1 MSLPGP
7 IIVVADGAATAVRD
21 ALARAAP
28 AIVAAR
34 PQEVRA
40 ALGRAAPTAVVIA
53 HPDPDHKIADAVD
66 RALAKQHG
74 PLVPVVA
81 VTHGTDI
88 PSPAA
93 LPIAPAA
100 VPTRLV
106 ARLRAALRVRT
117 LHATVLRRLAALSEQ
132 GVAVPAI
139 PTGDPLAD
147 ATVLVAGRGRGY
159 PALTTAVAERMGLIG
174 ALSLET
180 ARSYLAARDIDGVI
194 IGEGFNRADAE
205 DFVAEIGSDPRWRD
219 LAVIASPAL
228 TCTVEAECMPNLEL
242 IAAPPDQ
249 LAACMLPFARL
260 HAFGSRLKRMAASL
274 DQKGLLDPDSGL
286 TAPPAFM
293 RELARAISDAEA
305 HGTGLSLARLTLD
318 AGSSTR
324 ASLDA
329 ARIAGRLIRASDL
342 ACRDEDGTILIAFTE
357 TELAIAHV
365 VARRIAAVLKHTTV
379 AGGDRTGLSP
389 TVALV
394 ARQRGDTAVSLVAR
408 TCEMRLVAAE

>member
-7 IIVVADGAATAVRD
+7 IVVIADGAATAVRD
-21 ALARAAP
+21 ALATAKAPIIAARPDEVRATLSKAAP
-28 AIVAAR
+28 A
-34 PQEVRA
+34 
-40 ALGRAAPTAVVIA
+40 AVVIA
-53 HPDPDHKIADAVD
+53 EPDGDHKLADTVD
-66 RALAKQHG
+66 RALARQHG

-81 VTHGTDI
+81 VVHGTDA

-100 VPTRLV
+100 VPVRLV

-117 LHATVLRRLAALSEQ
+117 LHATVLRRIAALADQ
-132 GVAVPAI
+132 GVNVPMLPA
-139 PTGDPLAD
+139 GDPLEE

-159 PALTTAVAERMGLIG
+159 PALTVAVAERMGLIG

-194 IGEGFNRADAE
+194 IGEGFNRSDAE
-205 DFVAEIGSDPRWRD
+205 DFIASIGADPRWRD
-219 LAVIASPAL
+219 LAVIAPPSV
-228 TCTVEAECMPNLEL
+228 TCEVEAECMPNLEQVG
-242 IAAPPDQ
+242 AAPGQ
-249 LAACMLPFARL
+249 VAAHMLPFARL
-260 HAFGSRLKRMAASL
+260 HAFGGRLKRMAASL
-274 DQKGLLDPDSGL
+274 DQKGLLDPESGL
-286 TAPPAFM
+286 TSPPAFM
-293 RELARAISDAEA
+293 RELARALSDAEA
-305 HGTGLSLARLTLD
+305 RGVGLSLARFTLD
-318 AGSSTR
+318 IRTGER

-329 ARIAGRLIRASDL
+329 ARIAGRLVRASDL
-342 ACRDEDGTILIAFTE
+342 ACRDADGTILVAFMD

-394 ARQRGDTAVSLVAR
+394 SRRPGDDAESLVAR
-408 TCEMRLVAAE
+408 ATESRLVAAE

>member
-21 ALARAAP
+21 SLARAAP
-28 AIVAAR
+28 ACVAR
-34 PQEVRA
+34 PREVRA
-40 ALGRAAPTAVVIA
+40 ALAKAPPTAVVIA
-53 HPDPDHKIADAVD
+53 DPDPDHKIADAVD
-66 RALAKQHG
+66 RALARLHG

-81 VTHGTDI
+81 VIHGTDT

-132 GVAVPAI
+132 GVTVPAI
-139 PTGDPLAD
+139 PASDPLAD

-159 PALTTAVAERMGLIG
+159 PALTVAVAERMGLIG

-180 ARSYLAARDIDGVI
+180 ARSYLGARDIDGVI
-194 IGEGFNRADAE
+194 IGEGFNRSVAE
-205 DFVAEIGSDPRWRD
+205 DFIAEIGADPRWRD

-228 TCTVEAECMPNLEL
+228 ACTVEAECMPNLEQV
-242 IAAPPDQ
+242 AAPPAQ
-249 LAACMLPFARL
+249 LAATMLPFARL
-260 HAFGSRLKRMAASL
+260 HAFGARLKRMAASL

-286 TAPPAFM
+286 TTPAAFM

-305 HGTGLSLARLTLD
+305 RGTGLSLARFTLD
-318 AGSSTR
+318 AAANGR

-329 ARIAGRLIRASDL
+329 ARIAGRLVRASDL

-379 AGGDRTGLSP
+379 AGGDRNGLSP

-394 ARQRGDTAVSLVAR
+394 ARRSGDTAASLVAR
-408 TCEMRLVAAE
+408 TCEARLVAAE

>member
-21 ALARAAP
+21 ALAAASAP
-28 AIVAAR
+28 MLAAR
-34 PQEVRA
+34 PAEVRA
-40 ALGRAAPTAVVIA
+40 ALGKAAPTAVVIA
-53 HPDPDHKIADAVD
+53 DPDPDHKIAEAID
-66 RALAKQHG
+66 RALAKRHG

-81 VTHGTDI
+81 VMHGSDT

-93 LPIAPAA
+93 LPIAPSA

-117 LHATVLRRLAALSEQ
+117 LHATVLRRLAVLADQ
-132 GVAVPAI
+132 GVTVPAI
-139 PTGDPLAD
+139 PTSDPLAD

-159 PALTTAVAERMGLIG
+159 PALTIAVAERMGLIG

-180 ARSYLAARDIDGVI
+180 ARSYLGARDIDGVI
-194 IGEGFNRADAE
+194 IGEGFNRAVAE
-205 DFVAEIGSDPRWRD
+205 DFIAEIGSDPRWRD

-228 TCTVEAECMPNLEL
+228 SCAVEAECLPNFEQV
-242 IAAPPDQ
+242 AAPPAQ
-249 LAACMLPFARL
+249 LAATMLPFARL
-260 HAFGSRLKRMAASL
+260 HAFGARLKRMAASL
-274 DQKGLLDPDSGL
+274 DQQGLLDPDSGL
-286 TAPPAFM
+286 TAPAAFM
-293 RELARAISDAEA
+293 RELARAVADAET
-305 HGTGLSLARLTLD
+305 HGTGLSLARFTLD
-318 AGSSTR
+318 AAPNSR

-329 ARIAGRLIRASDL
+329 ARIAGRLVRASDL
-342 ACRDEDGTILIAFTE
+342 ACRDEDGTILIAFTD

-379 AGGDRTGLSP
+379 AGGDRNGLSP

-394 ARQRGDTAVSLVAR
+394 ARQRGDTAASLAAR
-408 TCEMRLVAAE
+408 TCEPRLVAAE